1 MDCLLRR
8 YTIFGVSLLFITL
21 GIGIITKGSL
31 GTSPITSIPY
41 SMSMVFPQL
50 TLGEFT
56 ILFSILLIIFQ
67 WILLGPKVID
77 RTTKVNLLL
86 EILISFIFG
95 YLVDF
100 AMWLFAF
107 LNPGEYWMQIVC
119 VFVGVFTLALGV
131 YLQVVANV
139 VMLPGDGF
147 VYALTMKV
155 RRNYGKVRV
164 TSDTTMVII
173 AAVIGLLG
181 IGTLG
186 GVREGTFISCFLTGF
201 VARLYMSKLSRLT
214 SILIPG
220 EDLNNISGAEKD
232 ASRCRHFDAVAHV
245 AHSRP

>member
-1 MDCLLRR
+1 
-8 YTIFGVSLLFITL
+8 
-21 GIGIITKGSL
+21 
-31 GTSPITSIPY
+31 
-41 SMSMVFPQL
+41 MSMVFPQL

-56 ILFSILLIIFQ
+56 ILFSILLIILQ

-77 RTTKVNLLL
+77 RTTKINLLL

-107 LNPGEYWMQIVC
+107 LNPGEYWMQVIC
-119 VFVGVFTLALGV
+119 VFAGVFILAMGV

-147 VYALTMKV
+147 VYALTMKI

-201 VARLYMSKLSRLT
+201 VARLYMSKLSWLT
-214 SILIPG
+214 LILIPG
-220 EDLNNISGAEKD
+220 EDLNNISGAKKD
-232 ASRCRHFDAVAHV
+232 AN
-245 AHSRP
+245 